1 MRRLRIGL
9 RLAAMVAWLIAC
21 IPGHLVT
28 HTLFRRR
35 VVPPIFLAGIAF
47 IIGVRLTKTGTL
59 ARPRAILLANH
70 VSWLDIPILAAAT
83 GAAFVAH
90 DGLAGSRFLKW
101 LCEINDTVFIART
114 RRTTVAKQVEQVRAA
129 LDDAHVLTLF
139 PEGTTNDGT
148 ALLPLKSSLLS
159 AIDPPPPD
167 VQVQPVYLDYGHDA
181 RDIAWFGDEPG
192 LDNFLRILARPGE
205 IPVTVHFL
213 PALEGEDLSGRKRI
227 AEATRRSLSAVMP
240 A

>member
-1 MRRLRIGL
+1 MRRVRIGL

-28 HTLFRRR
+28 HTMLRRR

-47 IIGVRLTKTGTL
+47 IVGVRLTTTGTL

-70 VSWLDIPILAAAT
+70 VSWLDIPILAAT
-83 GAAFVAH
+83 SGAAFIAH
-90 DGLAGSRFLKW
+90 DGLADSRFLKW
-101 LCEINDTVFIART
+101 LCEMNDTVFIART
-114 RRTTVAKQVEQVRAA
+114 RRATVAQQVEQVRAA
-129 LDDAHVLTLF
+129 LDDAHVVTLF

-159 AIDPPPPD
+159 AIDPAPEG
-167 VQVQPVYLDYGHDA
+167 VQVQPVYLDYGPDA
-181 RDIAWFGDEPG
+181 RAIAWVGDEPG
-192 LDNFLRILARPGE
+192 MANFLKILGRGGDM
-205 IPVTVHFL
+205 PVTVHFL
-213 PALEGEDLSGRKRI
+213 PPLQGDELAGRKRI
-227 AEATRRSLSAVMP
+227 AEATRRALETRVP